1 MENKKE
7 NGFSYT
13 YSAKEKDEILK
24 IRQKYTDRDED
35 KMERL
40 RRLDAQV
47 AKKAQVV
54 SLTLGTVGVIM
65 LGFGMSLFMS
75 DLGITLGLKDTA
87 ALAVGI
93 AVGTVGGIIAGVAYP
108 VYNKVTKI
116 QRKKIAPEILKL
128 TDELMK

>member
-7 NGFSYT
+7 SGFSYT

-24 IRQKYTDRDED
+24 IRQKYTDREED

-47 AKKAQVV
+47 SKKAQVV
-54 SLTLGTVGVIM
+54 SLTLGMVGVIM

-75 DLGITLGLKDTA
+75 DLGTTMGLKDTV
-87 ALAVGI
+87 ALAVGVAI
-93 AVGTVGGIIAGVAYP
+93 GIPGGIIAGVAYP
-108 VYNKVTKI
+108 VYNRILKI